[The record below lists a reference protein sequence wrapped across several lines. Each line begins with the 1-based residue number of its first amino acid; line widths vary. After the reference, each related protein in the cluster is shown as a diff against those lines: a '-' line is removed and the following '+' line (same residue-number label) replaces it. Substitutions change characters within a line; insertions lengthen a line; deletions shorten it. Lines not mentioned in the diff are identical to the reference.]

1 MIREQELIS
10 ASIDKL
16 KSRGQRLVQCLS
28 LLDIEESDSNDN
40 EVKEAWIIILR
51 KHLAAIQSLLE
62 YLKTEIAWTLL
73 DDRAQ
78 SFKEMYAEVSFT
90 LNSYMEYEDE
100 ETRRTI
106 NNIILLYKEGA
117 NSFRTSFINDTYIV
131 DVFNKELER
140 LKKEEISRIEKN
152 YELDSQDEAFSYPD
166 ETERKN
172 YMVLTRK
179 KELFRSHF
187 GSVYHDQG
195 RDIKLL
201 ASHILDAK
209 LQNYE
214 KIYDFMRK
222 YIALEIAKERLKV
235 KHEAVFQNFVFKD
248 NVDVDKL
255 MRKLEEF
262 VKDRTI
268 GAQKH
273 WYIVYKVFL
282 AKKWL
287 IANSQL
293 RFREQINVAL
303 DGISKVTK
311 EDFKAIDEYFKHK
324 DYNEW
329 TMDDAQA
336 PQCCG
341 LYKEIA
347 LKLDAEFQDSKYAKP
362 GTTINTRRIQKL
374 R

>member
-140 LKKEEISRIEKN
+140 FKKEEISRIEKN

-329 TMDDAQA
+329 TMDDAQV

-362 GTTINTRRIQKL
+362 GTVV
-374 R
+374 